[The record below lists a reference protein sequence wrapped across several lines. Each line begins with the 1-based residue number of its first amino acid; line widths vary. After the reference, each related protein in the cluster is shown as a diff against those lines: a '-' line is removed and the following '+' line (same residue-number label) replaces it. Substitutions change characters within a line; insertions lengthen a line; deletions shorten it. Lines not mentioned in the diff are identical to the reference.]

1 MGHSSSEL
9 LVKEAGGMVVDF
21 AGGINYNQSGNII
34 CGAPKL
40 TQAIIREI
48 RPVLTESLLR

>member
-1 MGHSSSEL
+1 M
-9 LVKEAGGMVVDF
+9 VKEAGGMVVDF
-21 AGGINYNQSGNII
+21 AGGNNYNHSGNII

-48 RPVLTESLLR
+48 RPVLSESLLR

>member
-1 MGHSSSEL
+1 VLG
-9 LVKEAGGMVVDF
+9 VFGWVVVVDF
-21 AGGINYNQSGNII
+21 AGGNNYNHSGNII
-34 CGAPKL
+34 CGSPKL